1 MRWLSVRARLALWYA
16 ASFAILLTIM
26 ATAAYLFLAR
36 TTATRLDEY
45 LAETADATA
54 DALASA
60 LSGSD
65 GADTARVN
73 AVLREFRFRE
83 IGVAVFDAGPA
94 GEQRR
99 PPAPKKHPVA
109 RGDKPRTPRRS
120 PVTSAVAPSDPRQP
134 APFQLLGPLSAQRR
148 LHLFGGDDS
157 TGQRFARAVALRAAR
172 RGSSIV
178 ETVETD
184 DETERVLATP
194 VGAAGRAL
202 VVGVSQSLREQVAAL
217 DEARTALLFGLPLA
231 LLLATAGGYVLAR
244 HSLRPVDEMAARAA
258 HIGATTLHER
268 LPAARSDDELGRL
281 TNTFNALLGR
291 LDESFQR
298 QRQFMADVSHELR
311 TPVAIVRGEAELAL
325 SRPEREGAEYRG
337 AMRTIAD
344 EAARLTQVVNDLF
357 LLARVDADDRPLQ
370 PTSLYLEELVSDCVN
385 SMRTLAARNGVEVR
399 FSPEVEVEFTGDEKL
414 LRRMVMNLLDNA
426 IKYTPSGGEVSVS
439 LSTVVANGARAARI
453 YVSDTGPGIPEDAR
467 ERVFERFYRVRS
479 SDAGGVGDTSG
490 AGLGLPIAAWV
501 ARSHGGHL
509 SISETGPG
517 GTTFTAEVLSGETAQ
532 GIAGRAPAST

>member
-60 LSGSD
+60 LAGSD

-73 AVLREFRFRE
+73 AVLRDFRFRE

-94 GEQRR
+94 GAQRR
-99 PPAPKKHPVA
+99 PPAPKKPPVT
-109 RGDKPRTPRRS
+109 RGNTRAPREPRKS
-120 PVTSAVAPSDPRQP
+120 PVTTAAAPSDPRQP
-134 APFQLLGPLSAQRR
+134 APFQLLGPLATKRR

-172 RGSSIV
+172 RGSSVV

-217 DEARTALLFGLPLA
+217 EEARTALLFGLPLA
-231 LLLATAGGYVLAR
+231 LLLATAGGYVFAR

-268 LPAARSDDELGRL
+268 LPAARNDDELGRL

-311 TPVAIVRGEAELAL
+311 TPVAIVRGEAEVAL
-325 SRPEREGAEYRG
+325 SRPEREGSEYRG

-370 PTSLYLEELVSDCVN
+370 LTSLYLEELLSDCVN
-385 SMRTLAARNGVEVR
+385 SMRTLAGRKGVDVR

-426 IKYTPSGGEVSVS
+426 IKYTPAGGQVSVS
-439 LSTVVANGARAARI
+439 LSSVVVYGGRVARI
-453 YVSDTGPGIPEDAR
+453 SVSDTGPGIPEDAR

-479 SDAGGVGDTSG
+479 SDAGGVGDASG

-501 ARSHGGHL
+501 ARSHRGHL
-509 SISETGPG
+509 TITETGPG
-517 GTTFTAEVLSGETAQ
+517 GTTFTAQLIPGE
-532 GIAGRAPAST
+532 

>member
-1 MRWLSVRARLALWYA
+1 MHWLSVRARLALWYA

-26 ATAAYLFLAR
+26 ATAAYFFLAR

-45 LAETADATA
+45 LSETADATA

-60 LSGSD
+60 LAGGEAD
-65 GADTARVN
+65 GVDTTRVN
-73 AVLREFRFRE
+73 AVLRDFRFRE
-83 IGVAVFDAGPA
+83 IGIAVFDAGPA
-94 GEQRR
+94 GAERR
-99 PPAPKKHPVA
+99 PPAPKKQPVK
-109 RGDKPRTPRRS
+109 RGNKPRVPRKS
-120 PVTSAVAPSDPRQP
+120 PVTTAAPPADPRQP
-134 APFQLLGPLSAQRR
+134 APFQFLGPRASPRR
-148 LHLFGGDDS
+148 PHLFGGDDS
-157 TGQRFARAVALRAAR
+157 TGQRFARAVAFRAAQ

-194 VGAAGRAL
+194 VGAGGRAL

-217 DEARTALLFGLPLA
+217 DEARAALLFGLPLA
-231 LLLATAGGYVLAR
+231 LLLATGGGYVLAR

-268 LPAARSDDELGRL
+268 LPVTRSDDELGRL
-281 TNTFNALLGR
+281 ANTFNALLGR

-344 EAARLTQVVNDLF
+344 EGARLTQVVNDLF
-357 LLARVDADDRPLQ
+357 LLARVEAGDRPLQ

-385 SMRTLAARNGVEVR
+385 SLRTLAGRNGVDVR
-399 FSPEVEVEFTGDEKL
+399 FSPDVEVEFIGDEKL

-426 IKYTPSGGEVSVS
+426 IKYTPSGGTVSVS
-439 LSTVVANGARAARI
+439 LSNLEVDGERRAHI
-453 YVSDTGPGIPEDAR
+453 TVSDTGPGIPEDAR
-467 ERVFERFYRVRS
+467 ERVFERFYRVRA
-479 SDAGGVGDTSG
+479 SDTGGVGDASG

-501 ARSHGGHL
+501 ARSHGGTL
-509 SISETGPG
+509 TITETGPS
-517 GTTFTAEVLSGETAQ
+517 GTTFTAELVS
-532 GIAGRAPAST
+532 IA